1 MVVVPLPPLRFNP
14 ATVQSADD
22 PASFVTYHDAQAYP
36 AYIIEFKDT
45 HLGGLTK
52 VMEWNA
58 MECKDTHLG
67 GLTNGMQWT
76 AMDCNGM

>member
-1 MVVVPLPPLRFNP
+1 MWWWWCRCPPLRFNP

-52 VMEWNA
+52 VM
-58 MECKDTHLG
+58 
-67 GLTNGMQWT
+67 
-76 AMDCNGM
+76 